1 MRLFFFFFRLAVEK
15 IRVVTV
21 EDKAEAL
28 GRGGGW
34 ERGRRAQ
41 QPNK

>member
-1 MRLFFFFFRLAVEK
+1 LAVEK

-28 GRGGGW
+28 GPGGRIG
-34 ERGRRAQ
+34 ERETGTAA
-41 QPNK
+41 